1 MTFYGKLVGK
11 YTVRHMDHNGFGHV
25 LGVSGSSEYGD
36 RWLEAGSSLQP
47 SDIRRHSFGEAAC
60 KADIDMTSSATN
72 VAYVQ
77 LAKVEPTRGLLAI
90 PKGELVTIVT
100 IVFDPLFLRC

>member
-1 MTFYGKLVGK
+1 MGRTVYLPIHGWVTFYGKLVGK

-60 KADIDMTSSATN
+60 KADIEVPQMWHIN
-72 VAYVQ
+72 
-77 LAKVEPTRGLLAI
+77 
-90 PKGELVTIVT
+90 
-100 IVFDPLFLRC
+100 